1 MKNLLFYFLL
11 LMTLL
16 QGACSNDD
24 TAPAPE
30 EPGLDFE
37 VTAGMDLAGKVWV
50 DNQAAEGVVV
60 SDGYNVVLTDAQGI
74 YQMKRNTKAKFVFV
88 SLPANCK
95 VPVKGNLAAFYAP
108 IDPSKEIVKAN
119 FQLEGAET
127 ENNFVLV
134 AVADPQTGSD
144 YEVSRLRNEGAYELA
159 QLSKAA
165 GNVPHYGMLLG
176 DIVWDQMNLF
186 DAVKS
191 TLAGV
196 QFPLFA
202 VIGNHD
208 HDLNVVNDDEKASV
222 VYEQQFGP
230 RYYSFNRGECHFIVL
245 DDVDYSGGADKG
257 YSARISAEQLAW
269 LEKDLSHVGKDKL
282 ILLNVHIPTKRRM
295 SSSQVE
301 NNAELYRLLE
311 GYRVEIM
318 SAHTHYNITTTISPE
333 IREHTHGAI
342 CGAFWSGDINVDGT
356 PNGYGVYEI
365 EGNRIKDG
373 YYKSVRK
380 DRSHQMRLY
389 SANTLPP
396 VNGKIVANIWN
407 WHTDWTVKVYEN
419 GILKGNMQQ
428 TERNDYDPFA
438 YDFLTVHASQ
448 HPHPSA
454 ALADQTDHLFY
465 YVPEDSAATIKVE
478 ATDPYGNVY
487 SGEIK

>member
-1 MKNLLFYFLL
+1 MKNPLFYILLLF
-11 LMTLL
+11 TLL
-16 QGACSNDD
+16 QYACSSDD
-24 TAPAPE
+24 QTPAPE
-30 EPGLDFE
+30 GPGLDFE
-37 VTAGMDLAGKVWV
+37 VAAGMNLAGKVLI
-50 DNQAAEGVVV
+50 DNQAAEGIVV
-60 SDGYNVVLTDAQGI
+60 SDGYNVVLTDANGI
-74 YQMKRNTKAKFVFV
+74 YQMKRDAKARFVFV

-95 VPVKGNLAAFYAP
+95 VPVTGNIAAHYAP
-108 IDPSKEIVKAN
+108 IDQNKEMVKAN
-119 FQLEGAET
+119 FLLEGAAT

-134 AVADPQTGSD
+134 AIADPQTGSD
-144 YEVSRLRNEGAYELA
+144 YEVSRFRNEGAYELA
-159 QLSKAA
+159 QLSKTI
-165 GNVPHYGMLLG
+165 GNTPHYGMLLG
-176 DIVWDQMNLF
+176 DIVWDKMDLF

-191 TLAGV
+191 TLAPV
-196 QFPLFA
+196 KFPFFA

-208 HDLNVVNDDEKASV
+208 HDLNVVNDDENASL
-222 VYEQQFGP
+222 VYEKQFGP

-245 DDVDYSGGADKG
+245 DDVDYTGGPDKG
-257 YSARISAEQLAW
+257 YNAKISAEQLTW
-269 LEKDLSHVGKDKL
+269 LEKDLSHVDKNKL
-282 ILLNVHIPTKRRM
+282 ILLNLHIPTQRRM
-295 SSSQVE
+295 SSSHVD

-318 SAHTHYNITTTISPE
+318 SAHTHYNITTTISPD

-380 DRSHQMRLY
+380 DRTHQMRLY
-389 SANTLPP
+389 SANTFPP

-438 YDFLTVHASQ
+438 YDFLTVRASS
-448 HPHPSA
+448 HPHPTV

-465 YVPEDSAATIKVE
+465 YVPENASATIKIE

-487 SGEIK
+487 SEEI